1 MQKFQNEEAIIKE
14 QEKKQECEKEMA
26 MEKMKLQQRL
36 RMERQ
41 ILESR
46 SQSKGD
52 MPGKSVMIKLP
63 KLEITKFKGTHVYW
77 F

>member
-1 MQKFQNEEAIIKE
+1 
-14 QEKKQECEKEMA
+14 MA

-46 SQSKGD
+46 SQSKSD

-63 KLEITKFKGTHVYW
+63 ELEITKFKGTHVDW
-77 F
+77 FRFWNQFKTEVDQQNIDQITK